1 MQEGTAVRSFS
12 STWFW
17 HNKMQKGT
25 AVRSFSSTWFWINNM
40 QEGTAEEFFID
51 MILARH
57 ARKLLTAGS
66 LTDLGRFCA
75 HLDFHL
81 VTWLRCHTLITSTVT
96 WFNQ

>member
-1 MQEGTAVRSFS
+1 
-12 STWFW
+12 
-17 HNKMQKGT
+17 
-25 AVRSFSSTWFWINNM
+25 M

-81 VTWLRCHTLITSTVT
+81 VTWLRCHTLITSTGI
-96 WFNQ
+96 

>member
-1 MQEGTAVRSFS
+1 MRLLC
-12 STWFW
+12 
-17 HNKMQKGT
+17 
-25 AVRSFSSTWFWINNM
+25 RLILIINVDYPHYCL

-81 VTWLRCHTLITSTVT
+81 VTWLR
-96 WFNQ
+96 